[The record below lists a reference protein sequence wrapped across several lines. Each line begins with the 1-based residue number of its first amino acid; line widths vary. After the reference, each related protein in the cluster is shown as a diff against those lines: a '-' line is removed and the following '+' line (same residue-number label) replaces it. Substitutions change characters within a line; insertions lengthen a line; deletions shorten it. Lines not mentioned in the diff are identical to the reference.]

1 MHNYT
6 YINNYMNL
14 FGGKTRHSL
23 QAQKNIS
30 TLVENVIGVPQ
41 GGCKKRV
48 NVNVDALLASKKR
61 VNVNVDALFG
71 RGSCD

>member
-14 FGGKTRHSL
+14 FGVKTRHSL

-30 TLVENVIGVPQ
+30 ILVENIMEF
-41 GGCKKRV
+41 
-48 NVNVDALLASKKR
+48 LAEEKI
-61 VNVNVDALFG
+61 DM
-71 RGSCD
+71 DI

>member
-1 MHNYT
+1 
-6 YINNYMNL
+6 MNL

-48 NVNVDALLASKKR
+48 NINVDALLASKVPPKATFICQKLSQS
-61 VNVNVDALFG
+61 DPKATPT
-71 RGSCD
+71 